1 MGAPGPASTAPT
13 TVPPMAARAPR
24 AMAEPFREIPHATS
38 APMAGI
44 STRIRRAKPRMVDTA
59 LSGTSSIENM
69 GAS

>member
-1 MGAPGPASTAPT
+1 
-13 TVPPMAARAPR
+13 
-24 AMAEPFREIPHATS
+24 MAEPFREIPHATS